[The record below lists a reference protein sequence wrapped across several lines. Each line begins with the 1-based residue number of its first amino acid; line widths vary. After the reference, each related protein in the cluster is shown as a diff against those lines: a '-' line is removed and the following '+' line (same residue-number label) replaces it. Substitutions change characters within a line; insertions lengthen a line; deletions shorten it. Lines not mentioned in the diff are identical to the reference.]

1 MGNDFVVYQF
11 SRSKVERADFS
22 HFLSLYGPA
31 KLPRGRPLRE
41 MVNTLTFM
49 IEGFDDDPREVHSI
63 PAIRCFYA
71 AFHKAWPYWL
81 YFCNLDV
88 DVLRAMV
95 ACCLPTLIAGQV
107 DGQPTVLVRLE
118 PLELLQ
124 FLRQDFVPMN
134 ALCARGQ
141 MFEHL
146 IFDRTRRVFEYFG
159 LPFDPVAGTTPGP

>member
-81 YFCNLDV
+81 YFCNLDSEELKMM
-88 DVLRAMV
+88 VL
-95 ACCLPTLIAGQV
+95 CCLPSISAVKV
-107 DGQPTVLVRLE
+107 DQQPEVSVEYHRME
-118 PLELLQ
+118 QLQ
-124 FLRQDFVPMN
+124 FISADFAPMN
-134 ALCARGQ
+134 AICERGG
-141 MFEHL
+141 MFEDR
-146 IFDRTRRVFEYFG
+146 IYDRTKAVFGYFD
-159 LPFDPVAGTTPGP
+159 LPFDAAPPV